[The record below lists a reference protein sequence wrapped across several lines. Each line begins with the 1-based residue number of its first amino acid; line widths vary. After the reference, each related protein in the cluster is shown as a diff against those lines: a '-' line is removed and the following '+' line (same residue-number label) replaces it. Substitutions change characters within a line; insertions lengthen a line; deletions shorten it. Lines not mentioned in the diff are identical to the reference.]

1 MRVVYLNESHM
12 IEIYKQFKEGI
23 SMSLVVR
30 VYRENK
36 GTIVR
41 TIIYTIGHFIIAAA
55 CVMYFTGSSFQAA
68 ITDAVVEPLINGV
81 WYMVL
86 DKFWAS
92 KVAKKEE
99 PVTA

>member
-1 MRVVYLNESHM
+1 M

-30 VYRENK
+30 VYRQNK

>member
-1 MRVVYLNESHM
+1 M

-99 PVTA
+99 PVTT

>member
-1 MRVVYLNESHM
+1 M

-68 ITDAVVEPLINGV
+68 ITDAIVEPLINGV